1 MNKRQK
7 KKQAYKHY
15 IRNIFEGYEKM
26 VGQKDLDRLEFHY
39 LGEET
44 VIYRDEEGQI
54 HFLSRDAE

>member
-15 IRNIFEGYEKM
+15 IRDIFEGYEQM
-26 VGQKDLDRLEFHY
+26 VSQKELDRLEFRY

-44 VIYRDEEGQI
+44 VIYRDNEGQI
-54 HFLSRDAE
+54 HFLSRDTK

>member
-26 VGQKDLDRLEFHY
+26 VSQKDLDRLEFHY